1 MASGAGSH
9 PRPVIG
15 VTGNARVYSP
25 SWYCIRLSV
34 WLAEGQARRIS
45 VRSRQSVENLHG
57 VIISGGDD
65 IHPAR
70 YGQKAAPKAT
80 YDSDR
85 DALEVEYL
93 EYALANQLPVL
104 GICRGHQLL
113 NVVLG
118 GDLFSDIRDMRKNTS
133 NLGTILPRKTGLLAE
148 GSGLGRIMKV
158 SEARI
163 NSLHHQ
169 AVERLGDGMRLAA
182 HDLDGFIQAAE
193 HNDNRPLLGV
203 QWHPEYLFYRSSHR
217 RIFHWLVEH
226 ARAFARSR

>member
-15 VTGNARVYSP
+15 VTGNARAYSP

-34 WLAEGQARRIS
+34 WLAGGEARRIS
-45 VRSRQSVENLHG
+45 VHSREPHQDLHG

-70 YGQKAAPKAT
+70 YGEEAAPKAT
-80 YDSDR
+80 YDPDR

-93 EYALANQLPVL
+93 EYALANQQPVL

-118 GDLFSDIRDMRKNTS
+118 GDLFADIRDLRKKTS
-133 NLGTILPRKTGLLAE
+133 NLGTILPRKTGLLAD
-148 GSGLGRIMKV
+148 GSGLGRIMQV
-158 SEARI
+158 REARI

-193 HNDNRPLLGV
+193 HAEERPLLGV

-217 RIFHWLVEH
+217 RIFQWLVTR
-226 ARAFARSR
+226 ARAFAENR